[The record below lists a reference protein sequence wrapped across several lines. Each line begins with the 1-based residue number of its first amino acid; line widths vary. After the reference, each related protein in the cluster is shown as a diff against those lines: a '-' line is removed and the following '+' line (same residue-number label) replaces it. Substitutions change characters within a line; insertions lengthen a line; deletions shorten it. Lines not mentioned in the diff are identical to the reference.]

1 MSISTIRLKRSNTP
15 NKVPTLQKLQL
26 GEISI
31 NTYDAELYAIR
42 NRIGI
47 GSEVVRLG
55 AGATVTNILY
65 VTKDGK
71 DTNTGLKLGDAKAT
85 IKGAV
90 SAASTG
96 SVIKISAG
104 NYIEDNP
111 IYLPDQISI
120 VGDSL
125 REVSVSQRNTGSDL
139 FYVGAGNYIAQ
150 LSFVGGPSTCA
161 MVAFDP
167 FNRRYIN
174 QSTYV
179 QNCTNFV
186 QNSIGMQVDGSRV
199 VGPLKSMVLDAY
211 TQYNQGGIGVSITNE
226 GYAQLVSL
234 FTICPNQ
241 AVFCGSGG
249 ACDLTNS
256 NASFGNYGL
265 VADGV
270 GPKKYVGIVTSATEE
285 GEDTFVLDLRTPTF
299 GITTASYSNTTGVLR
314 VTTDRPHNFNIGM
327 GVSIMGLQFSCP
339 FEPGLRTYPSG
350 KYGYVFTAETVAPGR
365 WVDSYTLI
373 QANRS
378 YIINDAYNYI
388 SQIYPYFVNPDPVK
402 CKRDLGYIV
411 DAISTDIRD
420 YTNENTIIATE
431 SYFNYSGSI
440 LQNGLVGELS
450 ESITAFNRVRDL
462 MKLAIANQL
471 PIKNLSLAA
480 DPVTGSNISINSC
493 TDVQNA
499 IDTLTSI
506 LTTALNN
513 QNLNLVP
520 KKPTRSSNVFTV
532 NVGIATQAHNYVS
545 GGTASLN
552 VVRPFDGEVV
562 YFDSLYYTVSR
573 VEVNNPGS
581 GYIDTPEVIIEDPS
595 TEWGVPAQAVAV
607 VEDNGTISGFE
618 IVSNGRGYTNIPKVT
633 ITSPSSGINTA
644 TATAVLLPSYY
655 SVLSSTPV
663 SAGICT
669 ITVNENLPYPL
680 GIGSEVPFF
689 KQSRVL
695 ASGQAFEYIGSGTD
709 IAAALPFS
717 GGVPIQENEVDMRN
731 GGLVVYTSTDQGGNF
746 RIGEG
751 VQIDQLTGTIS
762 GTFYSKSLFS
772 TMTPFILALGGES

>member
-15 NKVPTLQKLQL
+15 NKIPTLSQLQL
-26 GEISI
+26 GELAI

-42 NRIGI
+42 SRIGF
-47 GSEVVRLG
+47 GSDVVRVG
-55 AGATVTNILY
+55 AGATVTNIIY

-85 IKGAV
+85 IKAAV

-96 SVIKISAG
+96 AVIKVSAG
-104 NYIEDNP
+104 NYIENNP

-125 REVSVSQRNTGSDL
+125 REVSVSQLNTGADL
-139 FYVGAGNYIAQ
+139 FYVGAGNYISQ

-186 QNSIGMQVDGSRV
+186 QNSIGMQVDGKKV
-199 VGPLKSMVLDAY
+199 IGPLKSMVLDAY

-234 FTICPNQ
+234 FTICPHQ
-241 AVFCGSGG
+241 AVFTGSGG

-256 NASFGNYGL
+256 NASFGDFGL

-270 GPKKYVGIVTSATEE
+270 GPQKYVGVITSASEE
-285 GEDTFVLDLRTPTF
+285 GEDTFVLDLRTPTL
-299 GITTASYSNTTGVLR
+299 GVTTALYDNTTGVLR
-314 VTTDRPHNFNIGM
+314 VTTNQPHNFNIGM
-327 GVSIMGLQFSCP
+327 GVSIRGLQFSCP

-350 KYGYVFTAETVAPGR
+350 KYGYIFNTETVAPGR
-365 WVDSYTLI
+365 WVDAYNLI
-373 QANRS
+373 QANRV
-378 YIINDAYNYI
+378 YIINNAYDYI
-388 SQIYPYFVNPDPVK
+388 SEIYPFFENPNPEK
-402 CKRDLGYIV
+402 CRRDIGYVI

-420 YTNENTIIATE
+420 YSNENTIVATKA
-431 SYFNYSGSI
+431 YFNYAGT
-440 LQNGLVGELS
+440 LLTNGLIGELS
-450 ESITAFNRVRDL
+450 ESITAFNRARDL
-462 MKLAIANQL
+462 MKLAITNQL
-471 PIKNLSLAA
+471 PTKNLSVIA
-480 DPVTGSNISINSC
+480 DPITGSNVNVNSC
-493 TDVQNA
+493 TDVRNA

-513 QNLNLVP
+513 QNLNAVP
-520 KKPTRSSNVFTV
+520 LKPTRSSNVFTV
-532 NVGIATQAHNYVS
+532 NVGIATQTHNYVT
-545 GGTASLN
+545 GGNVTLD
-552 VVRPFDGEVV
+552 VVRPFDGQVI
-562 YFDSLYYTVSR
+562 YFDRLYYTVSR
-573 VEVNNPGS
+573 VVINNGGS
-581 GYIDTPEVIIEDPS
+581 GYTETPEVTIEDPS

-607 VEDNGTISGFE
+607 LEDNGSISGFE
-618 IVSNGRGYTNIPKVT
+618 VVSNGRGYTNIPRVT
-633 ITSPSSGINTA
+633 IATPPTGINTA

-655 SVLSSTPV
+655 AVLNSTPI

-680 GIGSEVPFF
+680 GIGTEVPFF

-709 IAAALPFS
+709 IASALPFS
-717 GGVPIQENEVDMRN
+717 GGVPIQDNEVDIRN

>member
-1 MSISTIRLKRSNTP
+1 MSISTIRLKRSNIP
-15 NKVPTLQKLQL
+15 NKIPTLNQIKV
-26 GEISI
+26 GELAI

-42 NRIGI
+42 SRVGI

-71 DTNTGLKLGDAKAT
+71 DTNTGKKLGDAKAT
-85 IKGAV
+85 IKAAV
-90 SAASTG
+90 AAATPG
-96 SVIKISAG
+96 TVIKVSAG
-104 NYIEDNP
+104 NYIEQNP

-125 REVSVSQRNTGSDL
+125 REVSVSQQDTSSDL
-139 FYVGAGNYIAQ
+139 FYVGAGNYISQ
-150 LSFVGGPSTCA
+150 MSFVGGPSTCA

-167 FNRRYIN
+167 FNKRFIN

-186 QNSIGMQVDGSRV
+186 QNSIGLQVDGSRV

-270 GPKKYVGIVTSATEE
+270 GPQKYVGIITSAAEEGRDSFVIDLRSPTIGVTSATY
-285 GEDTFVLDLRTPTF
+285 D
-299 GITTASYSNTTGVLR
+299 NTTGVLR
-314 VTTDRPHNFNIGM
+314 VTTSQPHKFNVGM

-350 KYGYVFTAETVAPGR
+350 KYGYVFTTETVAPGR
-365 WVDSYTLI
+365 WVDSYNLI
-373 QANRS
+373 QANRTF
-378 YIINDAYNYI
+378 IINNAYDSI
-388 SQIYPYFVNPDPVK
+388 AQTYPTFVNPNPEK
-402 CKRDLGYIV
+402 CKRDLGFIV
-411 DAISTDIRD
+411 DAISLDIRD
-420 YTNENTIIATE
+420 YTNENTINATRFYF
-431 SYFNYSGSI
+431 SYTGSLI
-440 LQNGLVGELS
+440 QNGLVGELS
-450 ESITAFNRVRDL
+450 ESITAFNEARDL

-471 PIKNLSLAA
+471 PVKNLSLIA
-480 DPVTGSNISINSC
+480 DSSTGSNTNINSC
-493 TDVQNA
+493 ADVQNA

-506 LTTALNN
+506 LTTALTN
-513 QNLNLVP
+513 QNLNSVP
-520 KKPTRSSNVFTV
+520 QKPTRSSNVFTV

-545 GGTASLN
+545 GGSVTLDI
-552 VVRPFDGEVV
+552 VRPFDGQVV
-562 YFDSLYYTVSR
+562 YFDRLYYTVNK
-573 VEVNNPGS
+573 VILNNPGF
-581 GYIDTPEVIIEDPS
+581 GYEDTPEVTIEDPS
-595 TEWGVPAQAVAV
+595 TDWGVPAQAVAV
-607 VEDNGTISGFE
+607 VAENGSITGFE
-618 IVSNGRGYTNIPKVT
+618 MVSNGRGYTNIPKVT
-633 ITSPSSGINTA
+633 VASPNSGINTA
-644 TATAVLLPSYY
+644 TATAVLIPTYY
-655 SVLSSTPV
+655 SILSSTPI
-663 SAGICT
+663 SSGICT
-669 ITVNENLPYPL
+669 ITVNENLPYSL
-680 GIGSEVPFF
+680 GIGTEVPFF

-709 IAAALPFS
+709 IASALPFS

-731 GGLVVYTSTDQGGNF
+731 GGLVVYTSTDQAGNF

-751 VQIDQLTGTIS
+751 VAIDQNTGTIS

>member
-15 NKVPTLQKLQL
+15 NKVPTLSQLQL
-26 GEISI
+26 GELAI

-42 NRIGI
+42 NRTGI
-47 GSEVVRLG
+47 GSDVVRIG
-55 AGATVTNILY
+55 AGATVTNIIY

-85 IKGAV
+85 IKAAV

-96 SVIKISAG
+96 AVIKVSAG

-125 REVSVSQRNTGSDL
+125 REVSVSQLNTGSDM

-186 QNSIGMQVDGSRV
+186 QNSIGMQVDGKRV

-234 FTICPNQ
+234 FTICPHQ
-241 AVFCGSGG
+241 AVFAGSGA

-256 NASFGNYGL
+256 NASFGNFGL

-270 GPKKYVGIVTSATEE
+270 GPQKYVGFITSATEE
-285 GEDTFVLDLRTPTF
+285 GEDTFVLDLRTPTL
-299 GITTASYSNTTGVLR
+299 GITTALYDNTTGVLR

-350 KYGYVFTAETVAPGR
+350 KYGYIFNTETVAPGR
-365 WVDSYTLI
+365 WVDAYNLI
-373 QANRS
+373 QANRA
-378 YIINDAYNYI
+378 YIINDAYDYI
-388 SQIYPYFVNPDPVK
+388 SQIYPYFVNPNPEK
-402 CKRDLGYIV
+402 CRRDIGYVI

-420 YTNENTIIATE
+420 YTNENTIIATKAYF
-431 SYFNYSGSI
+431 SYTGTLI
-440 LQNGLVGELS
+440 QNGLIGELS
-450 ESITAFNRVRDL
+450 ESITAFNRARDL

-471 PIKNLSLAA
+471 PTKNLSVIA
-480 DPVTGSNISINSC
+480 DPSTGSNVNINSC

-506 LTTALNN
+506 LTTSLNN
-513 QNLNLVP
+513 QNLNVVP
-520 KKPTRSSNVFTV
+520 AKPTRSSNVFTV
-532 NVGIATQAHNYVS
+532 NVGIATQVHNYVT
-545 GGTASLN
+545 GGSATLD
-552 VVRPFDGEVV
+552 VVRPFDGQVV
-562 YFDSLYYTVSR
+562 YFDRLYYTVDSIIL
-573 VEVNNPGS
+573 NNSGS
-581 GYIDTPEVIIEDPS
+581 GYVDTPEVTIEDPS
-595 TEWGVPAQAVAV
+595 TDWGVPAQVVAV
-607 VEDNGTISGFE
+607 VENNGTISGFE
-618 IVSNGRGYTNIPKVT
+618 IVSNGRGYTNTPRIT
-633 ITSPSSGINTA
+633 IDPPPTGINTA
-644 TATAVLLPSYY
+644 TATAVLLPTYY
-655 SVLSSTPV
+655 SVLNSTPI
-663 SAGICT
+663 SSGICT

-680 GIGSEVPFF
+680 GIGTEVPFF

-717 GGVPIQENEVDMRN
+717 GGVPIQANEVDMRN

-762 GTFYSKSLFS
+762 GEFYSKSLFA

>member
-15 NKVPTLQKLQL
+15 NKIPTLSQLKL
-26 GEISI
+26 GEVAL

-42 NRIGI
+42 SRTGI
-47 GSEVVRLG
+47 GSEIVRLG
-55 AGATVTNILY
+55 AGATVTNIIY

-71 DTNTGLKLGDAKAT
+71 NTNTGLKLGDAKAT

-90 SAASTG
+90 SVATTG
-96 SVIKISAG
+96 SVIKVAAG

-120 VGDSL
+120 IGDSL
-125 REVSVSQRNTGSDL
+125 REVSVSQSNTNTDL
-139 FYVGAGNYIAQ
+139 FYVGAGNYISQ

-186 QNSIGMQVDGSRV
+186 QNSIGMQVDGNRV
-199 VGPLKSMVLDAY
+199 IGPLKSMVLDAY

-241 AVFCGSGG
+241 AVFCGSGA

-265 VADGV
+265 VADGLGPQKFV
-270 GPKKYVGIVTSATEE
+270 GFTTVATEE
-285 GEDTFVLDLRTPTF
+285 GKDTFTLDLRTPTLS
-299 GITTASYSNTTGVLR
+299 ITDASYNNTTGVLR
-314 VTTDRPHNFNIGM
+314 VTTNRPHNLNIGM

-350 KYGYVFTAETVAPGR
+350 KYGYIFKADTVAPGTY
-365 WVDSYTLI
+365 VDAYNLI
-373 QANRS
+373 QLNRS
-378 YIINDAYNYI
+378 YIIDNAYN
-388 SQIYPYFVNPDPVK
+388 QIAVVYPSFVNPNPAK
-402 CKRDLGYIV
+402 CKRDIGYIV
-411 DAISTDIRD
+411 DAISQDVRD
-420 YTNENTIIATE
+420 YTNENIINATK
-431 SYFNYSGSI
+431 SYFSYSGSLI
-440 LQNGLVGELS
+440 QNGLVGELS
-450 ESITAFNRVRDL
+450 ESITAFNYARDL
-462 MKLAIANQL
+462 MKLAITNNL
-471 PIKNLSLAA
+471 PSKNLSILA
-480 DPVTGSNISINSC
+480 DPATGSNISPTSC
-493 TDVQNA
+493 ASVQST

-506 LTTALNN
+506 LTTALTN
-513 QNLNLVP
+513 QNLNSVP
-520 KKPTRSSNVFTV
+520 RKPTRSSTVFTV
-532 NVGIATQAHNYVS
+532 NVGIATQAHTYVS
-545 GGTASLN
+545 GGNVTVD
-552 VVRPFDGEVV
+552 VVRPFDGQVV
-562 YFDSLYYTVSR
+562 YFDRLYYTVNKII
-573 VEVNNPGS
+573 VGS
-581 GYIDTPEVIIEDPS
+581 AGTGYTETPEVTITDPS
-595 TEWGVPAQAVAV
+595 TDWGVAAQAVAV
-607 VEDNGTISGFE
+607 VDSTGGVSSYE
-618 IVSNGRGYTNIPKVT
+618 IVSNGRGYTSIPTVT
-633 ITSPSSGINTA
+633 ISSPNIGINTA
-644 TATAVLLPSYY
+644 TATAELLPTYY
-655 SVLSSTPV
+655 SIISSTPI

-669 ITVNENLPYPL
+669 ITINENLPYAL
-680 GIGSEVPFF
+680 GIGTEVPFY

-709 IAAALPFS
+709 IATAVPFS

-731 GGLVVYTSTDQGGNF
+731 GGLVVYTSTDQAGNF

-751 VQIDQLTGTIS
+751 VSVDQNTGTIS
-762 GTFYSKSLFS
+762 GTFYAKSLFS
-772 TMTPFILALGGES
+772 TMTPFILALGGGD